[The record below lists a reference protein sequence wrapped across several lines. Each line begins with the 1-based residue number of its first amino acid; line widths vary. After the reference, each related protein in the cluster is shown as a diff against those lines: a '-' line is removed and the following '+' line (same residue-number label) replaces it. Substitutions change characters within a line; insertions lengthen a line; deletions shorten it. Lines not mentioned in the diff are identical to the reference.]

1 MPGTQRVRHGVGA
14 WRANGCLTGRRACA
28 GALSVRRARCSRMV
42 CVSQRGAAAG
52 GRWKAVRLQA
62 GAGRAAWSCQPAC
75 KKQGARPPV
84 VLETALRG
92 QIDARVAAG
101 WRQRPE
107 GSVVWLWCCRTF
119 GDCRAGLGRA
129 AAVLPGAAGDHS
141 SRRRVS
147 TALRNSSTPSAGT
160 LPRVQVGWFV
170 GWLKASGWGMRPRM
184 RPVGSVRPA
193 IPRGE
198 PLGLAG

>member
-1 MPGTQRVRHGVGA
+1 MEVPH
-14 WRANGCLTGRRACA
+14 
-28 GALSVRRARCSRMV
+28 S
-42 CVSQRGAAAG
+42 AAG
-52 GRWKAVRLQA
+52 GRWKAVRLQGGMA
-62 GAGRAAWSCQPAC
+62 RAGRLGVVSLRAKSRERGLRLFW
-75 KKQGARPPV
+75 RPRFEGRLMRV
-84 VLETALRG
+84 WRRGGGNVL
-92 QIDARVAAG
+92 RVAV
-101 WRQRPE
+101 E
-107 GSVVWLWCCRTF
+107 WLWCCRTF